1 MVSLRL
7 VDWGWCA
14 LGLNMHVMKIR
25 TSTFLVPFA
34 FCAIGCCALVFQGCK
49 KEPAKPVPP
58 PSSPESYMNDPEFRG
73 RLAKERGEHV
83 KLVRESNAIS
93 AKMKAK
99 IDALR
104 EKMKTEDPA
113 KLKVE
118 LEKDPEWVEL
128 YTQKTNANARVE
140 AHRKATLG
148 VVRERLT
155 PKREISK

>member
-1 MVSLRL
+1 
-7 VDWGWCA
+7 
-14 LGLNMHVMKIR
+14 
-25 TSTFLVPFA
+25 
-34 FCAIGCCALVFQGCK
+34 
-49 KEPAKPVPP
+49 
-58 PSSPESYMNDPEFRG
+58 MNDPEFRG
-73 RLAKERGEHV
+73 KLAKERGEHV

-104 EKMKTEDPA
+104 ETLKTDDPA

-128 YTQKTNANARVE
+128 YTQKTNANAQVE
-140 AHRKATLG
+140 AHRKVTLG

-155 PKREISK
+155 SKKEISK

>member
-1 MVSLRL
+1 
-7 VDWGWCA
+7 
-14 LGLNMHVMKIR
+14 
-25 TSTFLVPFA
+25 
-34 FCAIGCCALVFQGCK
+34 
-49 KEPAKPVPP
+49 
-58 PSSPESYMNDPEFRG
+58 MNDPEFRG